1 MSQLKQNQMLQLDP
15 LSLLLFNQEVFCL
28 IKLIEYA
35 KALALKNIVYQLIKI
50 KYSIKSNKFKIILL
64 IQNSC
69 MLWHKKI

>member
-1 MSQLKQNQMLQLDP
+1 MSQLKQNQIIQLDP

-28 IKLIEYA
+28 IKLIEYV
-35 KALALKNIVYQLIKI
+35 KALVLKNIVFQLIKI
-50 KYSIKSNKFKIILL
+50 KYSIKLNKFKTILL